1 MLIYHVSHLEDGD
14 LAKDMLEEQVSN
26 NWPGLARE
34 VDKLVEMLRI
44 EDPKREKLGLGDGT
58 RSLYSSTATVSCFYD
73 YVSTI
78 YLIVDLMKVH
88 RPERSHCYTVG
99 EVNVHKSYTR
109 SN

>member
-1 MLIYHVSHLEDGD
+1 MSYCHIVAV

-78 YLIVDLMKVH
+78 YLIFDLMKCASS
-88 RPERSHCYTVG
+88 RKKSFLYCGRSECT
-99 EVNVHKSYTR
+99 
-109 SN
+109 